1 MSDPRQIARETK
13 PRPDTPRHTVAA
25 LWHFAATLLLDSQV
39 PMLVVSRILGHSS
52 VAITADIY
60 GHVLE
65 DTAREAM
72 ESLGSRVAFGA

>member
-1 MSDPRQIARETK
+1 MDGK
-13 PRPDTPRHTVAA
+13 
-25 LWHFAATLLLDSQV
+25 V

>member
-1 MSDPRQIARETK
+1 MGIHGLR
-13 PRPDTPRHTVAA
+13 
-25 LWHFAATLLLDSQV
+25 HFAATLLLDEKV